1 MRWFQ
6 MVPQGPRQGVDT
18 GLLTAHGMAC
28 PVTLPTADFILLAPQ
43 DPLTPSQTPLMKRRT
58 MMTSEQP
65 SLGP

>member
-1 MRWFQ
+1 M
-6 MVPQGPRQGVDT
+6 GT
-18 GLLTAHGMAC
+18 GLLTAQGMAC
-28 PVTLPTADFILLAPQ
+28 PMTLPSADLILLAPQ